1 LFYHAS
7 AHSVFF
13 LLSAAFLVGT
23 GLPAAQVPVR
33 SPQGSAHGFVV
44 AKTLEGKRIAVGDMT
59 QTVHNDRV
67 TSRLILRFA
76 DGSID
81 DETAVFSQRGVI
93 CLLSYHHIQRGPY
106 FPKPI
111 DFLMDAPLG
120 KITNHIE
127 GRDDTQV
134 HLDLPKD
141 LANGLPL
148 KLLLN
153 ILPSTPETQLSFL
166 APGEKPRLVKLVIK
180 PVGQVP
186 FTVGGSPRK
195 AVDYVLHIEIG
206 GVAGLVA
213 PIIGK
218 QPADHH
224 VWILD
229 GIAPAFIREEGSL
242 YEGGPVLRIEQ
253 VSPSF

>member
-1 LFYHAS
+1 
-7 AHSVFF
+7 
-13 LLSAAFLVGT
+13 
-23 GLPAAQVPVR
+23 
-33 SPQGSAHGFVV
+33 
-44 AKTLEGKRIAVGDMT
+44 
-59 QTVHNDRV
+59 
-67 TSRLILRFA
+67 
-76 DGSID
+76 
-81 DETAVFSQRGVI
+81 
-93 CLLSYHHIQRGPY
+93 
-106 FPKPI
+106 
-111 DFLMDAPLG
+111 MDAPLG
-120 KITNHIE
+120 KITTHIE
-127 GRDDTQV
+127 GGEDTQV
-134 HLDLPKD
+134 HLDLPQD

-148 KLLLN
+148 KPLLN
-153 ILPSTPETQLSFL
+153 ILPSTAETKLSFL
-166 APGEKPRLVKLVIK
+166 APGEKPRLVK
-180 PVGQVP
+180 PVGQVT

>member
-1 LFYHAS
+1 MFHHAT
-7 AHSVFF
+7 AHSFFF
-13 LLSAAFLVGT
+13 LLSAAFTVVT
-23 GLPAAQVPVR
+23 NLPAAQVPVR

-59 QTVHNDRV
+59 QTVRNDRV

-81 DETAVFSQRGVI
+81 DETTVFSQRGVI

-111 DFLMDAPLG
+111 DFLIEASLG
-120 KITNHIE
+120 KITTHIE
-127 GRDDTQV
+127 GGEDTQV
-134 HLDLPKD
+134 HLDLPQD

-153 ILPSTPETQLSFL
+153 ILPSTAETKLSFL
-166 APGEKPRLVKLVIK
+166 APGEKPRLVKLLVK
-180 PVGQVP
+180 PVGQVT
-186 FTVGGSPRK
+186 FTVGGKQRK
-195 AVDYVLHIEIG
+195 AVDYVLHVEIG
-206 GVAGLVA
+206 GVAGVVA

-229 GIAPAFIREEGSL
+229 GTAPAFIREEGSL
-242 YEGGPVLRIEQ
+242 
-253 VSPSF
+253 